1 MELGE
6 RGEARLDDA
15 VRPLVDL
22 VVHVAVA
29 ADRALY
35 RLLYDVGDLV
45 DHELGLQ
52 EKRKQFISL
61 SSLTVTVSCQFCSVN
76 SLSHLL
82 CRFICHFR
90 GVRLRGSEPFLTI
103 EDLQQKLIT
112 QSRPIKRPRF
122 LLSFETWNV
131 FLQLDTLTLLSNRE
145 RYITQWNI

>member
-61 SSLTVTVSCQFCSVN
+61 SSLTVTVSSV
-76 SLSHLL
+76 L
-82 CRFICHFR
+82 
-90 GVRLRGSEPFLTI
+90 
-103 EDLQQKLIT
+103 
-112 QSRPIKRPRF
+112 
-122 LLSFETWNV
+122 
-131 FLQLDTLTLLSNRE
+131 
-145 RYITQWNI
+145 